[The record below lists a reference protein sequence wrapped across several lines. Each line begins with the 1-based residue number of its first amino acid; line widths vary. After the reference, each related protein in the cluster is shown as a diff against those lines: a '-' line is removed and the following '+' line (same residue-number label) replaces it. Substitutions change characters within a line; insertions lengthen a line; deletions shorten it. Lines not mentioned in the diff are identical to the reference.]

1 MGCITT
7 TGRAVAL
14 GRGRAV
20 TRITGRRVATR
31 VGIAVAFAVG
41 MAVGD
46 GEGDAVAVGE
56 GVIDAVAGAVGVVLG
71 VAVVRVGVA
80 VGVAVLV
87 DVAVPV
93 AVAVL
98 VGVSLGVGVSV
109 GVAVAVLA
117 GVLVGV
123 TVSVALVSSPI
134 TWVGAN
140 VEVAL
145 MSALRVICAVWVVG
159 VSVLVAVG
167 VAPIGLFEIM
177 TPAAATLA
185 TTTPPN
191 PNSTTGTRRTG
202 LIDCTCAIA
211 AAISPAV
218 WKRSCGFLAI
228 ALCTISRTAGVISM
242 RSL

>member
-1 MGCITT
+1 
-7 TGRAVAL
+7 
-14 GRGRAV
+14 
-20 TRITGRRVATR
+20 
-31 VGIAVAFAVG
+31 

-98 VGVSLGVGVSV
+98 VGVGVVVAVLLGVSLGVGVSV
-109 GVAVAVLA
+109 GVAVTVLA

-145 MSALRVICAVWVVG
+145 MSALRVTCAVRVVG
-159 VSVLVAVG
+159 VSVLVAVRI
-167 VAPIGLFEIM
+167 APIGLFEIM